1 MTGLA
6 FEAAWLR
13 RNLGRTWREPARS
26 LGWQKPDGTE
36 PTGAELGTYPNLAE
50 TRGNPAETRRKP
62 GGNLAETWRKPGGKK
77 VS

>member
-26 LGWQKPDGTE
+26 LGWQKPGGTE
-36 PTGAELGTYPNLAE
+36 PTRVEPGGTYRNLAE
-50 TRGNPAETRRKP
+50 TRRNLAENP
-62 GGNLAETWRKPGGKK
+62 AETWRKPGGKK

>member
-26 LGWQKPDGTE
+26 LGWQKPGGTE
-36 PTGAELGTYPNLAE
+36 PTGAELGGTYRNLAE
-50 TRGNPAETRRKP
+50 TRRNPAETRRKP
-62 GGNLAETWRKPGGKK
+62 GGNPAEKK
-77 VS
+77 

>member
-26 LGWQKPDGTE
+26 LGWQKPRETE
-36 PTGAELGTYPNLAE
+36 PTGAELGGTY
-50 TRGNPAETRRKP
+50 R
-62 GGNLAETWRKPGGKK
+62 NLAETWRKPGGTRKPGGNLAEPGGKK